1 MRVKKIGTVFFATII
16 MGLICIAA
24 LFGGVQVAHAESP
37 VSGTDGRYNVS
48 YTIGGQTGIGADMIA
63 RYMDG
68 TVVVEKIGDNY
79 YASVTQ
85 LSSSMED
92 LSLNLAE
99 GMQVGY
105 RITEDNGSRKT
116 YSYTLS
122 AENLAS
128 ALPFSVFVAPRG
140 ETFTF
145 TITLDLA
152 NATRVGDVEDTT
164 TDRPGEFVPILST
177 AAGNEYEAAQGSVFT
192 IPAATATLG
201 DENCEVTVTAYY
213 VRSGEQ
219 TEVEVSNNQFTLENA
234 GEYHFVYRAESS
246 QYQSL
251 LGNNTFTEM
260 DVTVTSVVGS
270 GTLAKF
276 EDVNGVLGE
285 SVSIQASRITEGSTL
300 YSTAADKMA
309 SIADNFEVFGV
320 SLINSDG
327 SEATPAGEYALYL
340 KAKSTFNRNE
350 IVVYSMS
357 DDGTLTKLSSENGG
371 SYVRITTDRVGTFI
385 VCIPGVAFIMPIW
398 GYITIACVCVAI
410 VVAAAVTVTVI
421 LVRRK
426 KKAKKLQEKAI
437 E

>member
-1 MRVKKIGTVFFATII
+1 MRAKKISSMLLVAVIVFLA
-16 MGLICIAA
+16 CIAA
-24 LFGGVQVAHAESP
+24 LFGGVRVARAESP
-37 VSGTDGRYNVS
+37 VTGTDGRYNVS

-145 TITLDLA
+145 TITLYLA

-164 TDRPGEFVPILST
+164 TDRPGEFVPVLST
-177 AAGNEYEAAQGSVFT
+177 IAGDEYEAAQGSVFT
-192 IPAATATLG
+192 VPAATASLG
-201 DENCEVTVTAYY
+201 DENCEVVVSAYY
-213 VRSGEQ
+213 VRDGER
-219 TEVEVSNNQFTLENA
+219 TEVEVTNNQFTLANA
-234 GEYHFVYRAESS
+234 GEYHFVYRAESV
-246 QYQSL
+246 QYKSL
-251 LGNNTFTEM
+251 LGNNTFVEK
-260 DVTVTSVVGS
+260 DVTVTSVVGG

-276 EDVNGVLGE
+276 EDSNGVLGE
-285 SVSIQASRITEGSTL
+285 NVSIQAGRVTEGSTL
-300 YSTAADKMA
+300 YDTAADKMA
-309 SIADNFEVFGV
+309 EIADNFEVFGV
-320 SLINSDG
+320 SLINADG
-327 SEATPAGEYALYL
+327 SEAVPSDDYTLYL

-350 IVVYSMS
+350 IVVYHMA
-357 DDGTLTKLSSENGG
+357 DDGTLTELTSENGG
-371 SYVRITTDRVGTFI
+371 SYVKITTDKTGTFI

-398 GYITIACVCVAI
+398 GYAVILVACVL
-410 VVAAAVTVTVI
+410 VVAAAITVTVV
-421 LVRRK
+421 LVRKR
-426 KKAKKLQEKAI
+426 KKAKKTQ
-437 E
+437 

>member
-1 MRVKKIGTVFFATII
+1 MRAKKISSMLLVAVIVFLA
-16 MGLICIAA
+16 CIAA
-24 LFGGVQVAHAESP
+24 LFGGVRVARAESP
-37 VSGTDGRYNVS
+37 VTGTDGRYNVS

-140 ETFTF
+140 ETFMF

-164 TDRPGEFVPILST
+164 TDRPGEFVPVLST
-177 AAGNEYEAAQGSVFT
+177 IAGDEYEAAQGSVFT
-192 IPAATATLG
+192 VPAATASLG
-201 DENCEVTVTAYY
+201 DENCEVVVSAYY
-213 VRSGEQ
+213 VRDGER
-219 TEVEVSNNQFTLENA
+219 TEVEVTNNQFTLANA
-234 GEYHFVYRAESS
+234 GEYHFVYRAESV
-246 QYQSL
+246 QYKSL
-251 LGNNTFTEM
+251 LGNNTFVEK
-260 DVTVTSVVGS
+260 DVTVTSVVGG

-276 EDVNGVLGE
+276 EDANGVLGE
-285 SVSIQASRITEGSTL
+285 NVSIQAGRVTEGSTL
-300 YSTAADKMA
+300 YDTAADKMA
-309 SIADNFEVFGV
+309 EIADNFEVFGV
-320 SLINSDG
+320 SLINADG
-327 SEATPAGEYALYL
+327 SEAVPSDDYTLYL

-350 IVVYSMS
+350 IVVYHMA
-357 DDGTLTKLSSENGG
+357 DDGTLTELTSENGG
-371 SYVRITTDRVGTFI
+371 SYVKITTDKTGTFI

-398 GYITIACVCVAI
+398 GYAVILVVCVL
-410 VVAAAVTVTVI
+410 VVAAAITVTVV
-421 LVRRK
+421 LVRKR
-426 KKAKKLQEKAI
+426 KKAKKTQ
-437 E
+437 

>member
-1 MRVKKIGTVFFATII
+1 MRAKKISSMLLVAVIVFLA
-16 MGLICIAA
+16 CIAA
-24 LFGGVQVAHAESP
+24 LFGGVRVARAESP
-37 VSGTDGRYNVS
+37 VTGTDGRYNVS

-145 TITLDLA
+145 TITLYLA

-164 TDRPGEFVPILST
+164 TDRPGEFVPVLST
-177 AAGNEYEAAQGSVFT
+177 IAGDEYEAAQGSVFT
-192 IPAATATLG
+192 VPAATASLG
-201 DENCEVTVTAYY
+201 DENCEVVVSAYY
-213 VRSGEQ
+213 VRDGER
-219 TEVEVSNNQFTLENA
+219 TEVEVTNNQFTLANA
-234 GEYHFVYRAESS
+234 GEYHFVYRAESV
-246 QYQSL
+246 QYKSL
-251 LGNNTFTEM
+251 LGNNTFVEK
-260 DVTVTSVVGS
+260 DVTVTSVVGG

-276 EDVNGVLGE
+276 EDSNGVLGE
-285 SVSIQASRITEGSTL
+285 NVSIQAGRVTEGSTL
-300 YSTAADKMA
+300 YDTAADKMA
-309 SIADNFEVFGV
+309 EIADNFEVFGV
-320 SLINSDG
+320 SLINADG
-327 SEATPAGEYALYL
+327 SEAVPSDDYTLYL

-350 IVVYSMS
+350 IVVYHMA
-357 DDGTLTKLSSENGG
+357 DDGALTELTSENGG
-371 SYVRITTDRVGTFI
+371 SYVKITTDKTGTFI

-398 GYITIACVCVAI
+398 GYAVIFVVCVL
-410 VVAAAVTVTVI
+410 VVAAAITVTVV
-421 LVRRK
+421 LVRKR
-426 KKAKKLQEKAI
+426 KKAKKTQ
-437 E
+437 

>member
-1 MRVKKIGTVFFATII
+1 MRAKKISSMLLVAVIVFLA
-16 MGLICIAA
+16 CIAA
-24 LFGGVQVAHAESP
+24 LFGGVRVARAESP
-37 VSGTDGRYNVS
+37 VTGTDGRYNVS

-145 TITLDLA
+145 TIMLDLA

-164 TDRPGEFVPILST
+164 TDRPGEFVPVLST
-177 AAGNEYEAAQGSVFT
+177 IAGDEYEAAQGSVFT
-192 IPAATATLG
+192 VPAATASLG
-201 DENCEVTVTAYY
+201 DENCEVVVSAYY
-213 VRSGEQ
+213 VRDGER
-219 TEVEVSNNQFTLENA
+219 TEVEVTNNQFTLANA
-234 GEYHFVYRAESS
+234 GEYHFVYRAESV
-246 QYQSL
+246 QYKSL
-251 LGNNTFTEM
+251 LGNNTFVEK
-260 DVTVTSVVGS
+260 DVMVTSVVGG

-276 EDVNGVLGE
+276 EDANGVLGE
-285 SVSIQASRITEGSTL
+285 NVSIQAGRVTEGSTL
-300 YSTAADKMA
+300 YDTAADKMA
-309 SIADNFEVFGV
+309 EIADNFEVFGV
-320 SLINSDG
+320 SLINADG
-327 SEATPAGEYALYL
+327 SEAVPSDDYTLYL

-350 IVVYSMS
+350 IVVYHMA
-357 DDGTLTKLSSENGG
+357 DDGTLTELTSENGG
-371 SYVRITTDRVGTFI
+371 SYVKITTDKTGTFI

-398 GYITIACVCVAI
+398 GYAVILVVCVL
-410 VVAAAVTVTVI
+410 VVAAAITVTVV
-421 LVRRK
+421 LARK
-426 KKAKKLQEKAI
+426 RKKAKKTQ
-437 E
+437 

>member
-1 MRVKKIGTVFFATII
+1 MLLVAVIVFLA
-16 MGLICIAA
+16 CIAA
-24 LFGGVQVAHAESP
+24 LFGGVRVARAESP
-37 VSGTDGRYNVS
+37 VTGADGRYNVS

-327 SEATPAGEYALYL
+327 SEAMPAGEYTLYL

-350 IVVYSMS
+350 IVVYSMA
-357 DDGTLTKLSSENGG
+357 DDGTLTELSSENGG

-426 KKAKKLQEKAI
+426 KKAKKLQGNATE
-437 E
+437 

>member
-1 MRVKKIGTVFFATII
+1 MSIKKVGAALLSVIVMSFV
-16 MGLICIAA
+16 CIVA
-24 LFGGVQVAHAESP
+24 LFGGVQTAHAESP
-37 VSGTDGRYNVS
+37 VAGSDGRYNVS

-122 AENLAS
+122 AEILAA

-164 TDRPGEFVPILST
+164 TDRPGEFVPVLST
-177 AAGNEYEAAQGSVFT
+177 SAGDEYEAAQGSVFT
-192 IPAATATLG
+192 VPDATASLG

-213 VRSGEQ
+213 VRGGER
-219 TEVEVSNNQFTLENA
+219 TEVEVTNNQFTLANA
-234 GEYHFVYRAESS
+234 GEYHFVYRAESA
-246 QYQSL
+246 QYKSL
-251 LGNNTFTEM
+251 LGNNTFVEK
-260 DVTVTSVVGS
+260 DVTVTSVVGG

-276 EDVNGVLGE
+276 EDANGVLGE
-285 SVSIQASRITEGSTL
+285 NVSIQASRVTEGSTL
-300 YSTAADKMA
+300 YDTAADKMA
-309 SIADNFEVFGV
+309 EIADNFEVFGV
-320 SLINSDG
+320 SLINADG
-327 SEATPAGEYALYL
+327 SEAVPSDDYMLYL

-350 IVVYSMS
+350 IVVYYMAE
-357 DDGTLTKLSSENGG
+357 DGTLTELASENGG
-371 SYVRITTDRVGTFI
+371 SYVKITTDKTGTFI

>member
-1 MRVKKIGTVFFATII
+1 MRAKKISSMLLVAVIVFLA
-16 MGLICIAA
+16 CIAA
-24 LFGGVQVAHAESP
+24 LFGGVRVARAESP
-37 VSGTDGRYNVS
+37 VTGTDGRYNVS

-145 TITLDLA
+145 TIALDLA

-164 TDRPGEFVPILST
+164 TDRPGEFVPVLST
-177 AAGNEYEAAQGSVFT
+177 IAGDEYEAAQGSVFT
-192 IPAATATLG
+192 VPAATASLG
-201 DENCEVTVTAYY
+201 DENCEVVVSAYY
-213 VRSGEQ
+213 VRDGER
-219 TEVEVSNNQFTLENA
+219 TEVEVTNNQFTLANA
-234 GEYHFVYRAESS
+234 GEYHFVYRAESV
-246 QYQSL
+246 QYKSL
-251 LGNNTFTEM
+251 LGNNTFVEK
-260 DVTVTSVVGS
+260 DVTVTSVVGG

-276 EDVNGVLGE
+276 EDANGVLGE
-285 SVSIQASRITEGSTL
+285 NVSIQAGRVTEGSTL
-300 YSTAADKMA
+300 YDTAADKMA
-309 SIADNFEVFGV
+309 EIADNFEVFGV
-320 SLINSDG
+320 SLINADG
-327 SEATPAGEYALYL
+327 SEAVPSDDYTLYL

-350 IVVYSMS
+350 IVVYHMA
-357 DDGTLTKLSSENGG
+357 DDGTLTELTSENGG
-371 SYVRITTDRVGTFI
+371 SYVKITTDKTGTFI

-398 GYITIACVCVAI
+398 GYAVILVVCVL
-410 VVAAAVTVTVI
+410 VVAAAITVTVV
-421 LVRRK
+421 LVRKRK
-426 KKAKKLQEKAI
+426 KANKSTEA
-437 E
+437 

>member
-145 TITLDLA
+145 TIALDLA

-164 TDRPGEFVPILST
+164 TDRPGEFVPVLST
-177 AAGNEYEAAQGSVFT
+177 IAGDEYEAAQGSVFT
-192 IPAATATLG
+192 VPAATASLG
-201 DENCEVTVTAYY
+201 DENCEVVVSAYY
-213 VRSGEQ
+213 VRDGER
-219 TEVEVSNNQFTLENA
+219 TEVEVTNNQFTLANA
-234 GEYHFVYRAESS
+234 GEYHFVYRAESV
-246 QYQSL
+246 QYKSL
-251 LGNNTFTEM
+251 LGNNTFVEK
-260 DVTVTSVVGS
+260 DVTVTSVVGG

-276 EDVNGVLGE
+276 EDANGVLGE
-285 SVSIQASRITEGSTL
+285 NVSIQAGRVTEGSTL
-300 YSTAADKMA
+300 YDTAADKMA
-309 SIADNFEVFGV
+309 EIADNFEVFGV
-320 SLINSDG
+320 SLINADG
-327 SEATPAGEYALYL
+327 SEAVPSDDYTLYL

-350 IVVYSMS
+350 IVVYHMA
-357 DDGTLTKLSSENGG
+357 DDGTLTELTSENGG
-371 SYVRITTDRVGTFI
+371 SYVKITTDKTGTFI
-385 VCIPGVAFIMPIW
+385 VCIPGVAFVMPMW
-398 GYITIACVCVAI
+398 GYALIAAACVL
-410 VVAAAVTVTVI
+410 VVAAVVIAVIVVC
-421 LVRRK
+421 K
-426 KKAKKLQEKAI
+426 KKKGGGEKRSVLS
-437 E
+437 

>member
-37 VSGTDGRYNVS
+37 VAGSDGRYSVS
-48 YTIGGQTGIGADMIA
+48 YEIGGQSGIGADMIA
-63 RYMDG
+63 RYFDN
-68 TVVVEKIGDNY
+68 TVVVEKIGNHY

-85 LSSSMED
+85 LSSSLEN
-92 LSLNLAE
+92 LSLNLAD

-105 RITEDNGSRKT
+105 RITEDSGSRKT

-122 AENLAS
+122 EENLS
-128 ALPFSVFVAPRG
+128 KALPFSVYVAPRG
-140 ETFTF
+140 ETFDF

-152 NATRVGDVEDTT
+152 NATRTGDVEDTT

-213 VRSGEQ
+213 VRGGER
-219 TEVEVSNNQFTLENA
+219 TEVEVVYNQFTLENA

-327 SEATPAGEYALYL
+327 SEATPAGEYTLYL

-357 DDGTLTKLSSENGG
+357 DDGTLTEISSENGG

-426 KKAKKLQEKAI
+426 KKARKSAET
-437 E
+437 

>member
-1 MRVKKIGTVFFATII
+1 MRAKKISSMLLVAVIVFLA
-16 MGLICIAA
+16 CIAA
-24 LFGGVQVAHAESP
+24 LFGGVRVARAESP
-37 VSGTDGRYNVS
+37 VTGTDGRYNVS

-145 TITLDLA
+145 TIALDLA

-164 TDRPGEFVPILST
+164 TDRPGEFVPVLST
-177 AAGNEYEAAQGSVFT
+177 IAGDEYEAAQGSVFT
-192 IPAATATLG
+192 VPAATASLG
-201 DENCEVTVTAYY
+201 DENCEVVVSAYY
-213 VRSGEQ
+213 VRDGER
-219 TEVEVSNNQFTLENA
+219 TEVEVTNNQFTLANA
-234 GEYHFVYRAESS
+234 GEYHFVYRAESV
-246 QYQSL
+246 QYKSL
-251 LGNNTFTEM
+251 LGNNTFVEK
-260 DVTVTSVVGS
+260 DVMVTSVVGG

-276 EDVNGVLGE
+276 EDANGVLGE
-285 SVSIQASRITEGSTL
+285 NVSIQAGRVTEGSTL
-300 YSTAADKMA
+300 YDTAADKMA
-309 SIADNFEVFGV
+309 EIADNFEVFGV
-320 SLINSDG
+320 SLINADG
-327 SEATPAGEYALYL
+327 SEAVPSDDYTLYL

-350 IVVYSMS
+350 IVVYHMA
-357 DDGTLTKLSSENGG
+357 DDGTLTELTSENGG
-371 SYVRITTDRVGTFI
+371 SYVKITTDKTGTFI

-398 GYITIACVCVAI
+398 GYAVILVVCVL
-410 VVAAAVTVTVI
+410 VVAAAITVTVV
-421 LVRRK
+421 LARK
-426 KKAKKLQEKAI
+426 RKKAKKTQ
-437 E
+437 

>member
-1 MRVKKIGTVFFATII
+1 MLLVAVIVFLA
-16 MGLICIAA
+16 CIAA
-24 LFGGVQVAHAESP
+24 LFGGVRVARAESP
-37 VSGTDGRYNVS
+37 VTGTDGRYNVS

-145 TITLDLA
+145 TIMLDLA

-164 TDRPGEFVPILST
+164 TDRPGEFVPVLST
-177 AAGNEYEAAQGSVFT
+177 IAGDEYEAAQGSVFT
-192 IPAATATLG
+192 VPAATASLG
-201 DENCEVTVTAYY
+201 DENCEVVVSAYY
-213 VRSGEQ
+213 VRDGER
-219 TEVEVSNNQFTLENA
+219 TEVEVTNNQFTLANA
-234 GEYHFVYRAESS
+234 GEYHFVYRAESV
-246 QYQSL
+246 QYKSL
-251 LGNNTFTEM
+251 LGNNTFVEK
-260 DVTVTSVVGS
+260 DVTVTSVVGG

-276 EDVNGVLGE
+276 EDANGVLGE
-285 SVSIQASRITEGSTL
+285 NVSIQAGRVTEGSTL
-300 YSTAADKMA
+300 YDTAADKMA
-309 SIADNFEVFGV
+309 EIADNFEVFGV
-320 SLINSDG
+320 SLINADG
-327 SEATPAGEYALYL
+327 SEAVPSDDYTLYL

-350 IVVYSMS
+350 IVVYHMA
-357 DDGTLTKLSSENGG
+357 DDGTLTELTSENGG
-371 SYVRITTDRVGTFI
+371 SYVKITTDKTGTFI

-398 GYITIACVCVAI
+398 GYAVILVVCVL
-410 VVAAAVTVTVI
+410 VVAAAITVTVV
-421 LVRRK
+421 LVRKR
-426 KKAKKLQEKAI
+426 KKAKKTQ
-437 E
+437 

>member
-1 MRVKKIGTVFFATII
+1 MRAKKISSMLLVAVIVFLA
-16 MGLICIAA
+16 CIAA
-24 LFGGVQVAHAESP
+24 LFGGVRVARAESP
-37 VSGTDGRYNVS
+37 VTGTDGRYNVS

-145 TITLDLA
+145 TITLYLA

-164 TDRPGEFVPILST
+164 TDRPGEFVPVLST
-177 AAGNEYEAAQGSVFT
+177 IAGDEYEAAQGSVFT
-192 IPAATATLG
+192 VPAATASLG
-201 DENCEVTVTAYY
+201 DENCEVVVSAYY
-213 VRSGEQ
+213 VRDGER
-219 TEVEVSNNQFTLENA
+219 TEVEVTNNQFTLANA
-234 GEYHFVYRAESS
+234 GEYHFVYRAESV
-246 QYQSL
+246 QYKSL
-251 LGNNTFTEM
+251 LGNNTFVEK
-260 DVTVTSVVGS
+260 DVTVTSVVGG

-276 EDVNGVLGE
+276 EDANGVLGE
-285 SVSIQASRITEGSTL
+285 NVSIQAGRVTEGSTL
-300 YSTAADKMA
+300 YDTAADKMA
-309 SIADNFEVFGV
+309 EIADNFEVFGV
-320 SLINSDG
+320 SLINADG
-327 SEATPAGEYALYL
+327 SEAVPSDDYTLYL

-350 IVVYSMS
+350 IVVYHMA
-357 DDGTLTKLSSENGG
+357 DDGTLTELTSENGG
-371 SYVRITTDRVGTFI
+371 SYVKITTDKTGTFI

-398 GYITIACVCVAI
+398 GYAVILVACVL
-410 VVAAAVTVTVI
+410 VVAAAITVTVV
-421 LVRRK
+421 LVRKR
-426 KKAKKLQEKAI
+426 KKAKKTQ
-437 E
+437 